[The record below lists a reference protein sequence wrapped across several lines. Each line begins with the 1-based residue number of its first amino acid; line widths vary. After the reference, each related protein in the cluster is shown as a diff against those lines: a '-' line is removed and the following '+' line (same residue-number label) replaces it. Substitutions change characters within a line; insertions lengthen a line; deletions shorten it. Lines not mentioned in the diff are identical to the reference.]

1 MTATGVGVLVFTGGI
16 EPASVGDVPLEL
28 AWQAITRKIAS
39 NRRERR
45 MAAANANVVALVA
58 L

>member
-1 MTATGVGVLVFTGGI
+1 LLVTGGI

-45 MAAANANVVALVA
+45 MAAANANAVALVA